1 MRSRGLRLVLS
12 SIGVQLVVSLKN
24 RPSTGP
30 HGDGPE
36 AAVTELREDK
46 HQGLTDTPGN
56 GEGRTAWSLQRDQ
69 AWTHHFGFSLQIPQ
83 LQTTYFSKHTDF

>member
-12 SIGVQLVVSLKN
+12 SVGVQLAVSLETD
-24 RPSTGP
+24 PAQGP

-36 AAVTELREDK
+36 AAVTELQKDK
-46 HQGLTDTPGN
+46 HQGLTDTPGD
-56 GEGRTAWSLQRDQ
+56 GEGRTAWRLQRDQ
-69 AWTHHFGFSLQIPQ
+69 AWTHHFDFSLQIPQ